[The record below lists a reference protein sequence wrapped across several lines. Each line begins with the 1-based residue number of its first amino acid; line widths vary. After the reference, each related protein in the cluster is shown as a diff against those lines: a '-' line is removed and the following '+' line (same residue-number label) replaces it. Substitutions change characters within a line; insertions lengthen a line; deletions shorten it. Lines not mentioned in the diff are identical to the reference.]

1 MQSRTFSAF
10 ARLAQMNFPAKDGK
24 TQRRKQNSF
33 FGSGVKL
40 MPGEKSIFIQPR
52 IGADRQGFDSD

>member
-1 MQSRTFSAF
+1 
-10 ARLAQMNFPAKDGK
+10 MNFSAKDGK

-33 FGSGVKL
+33 FGSGVKV

-52 IGADRQGFDSD
+52 IIADERGFDSD